1 MKTISRVV
9 LSGVCALGASL
20 FAQESATSL
29 EFAAGRTEVVIAA
42 GAPKTVEYAAQEAC
56 DILGQ
61 ALGRRPEIVRA
72 PRAGYSSLVL
82 GDNEWSRA
90 AGIDV
95 QALKRDAFVIRAVGT
110 RLHVVGRDDPR
121 ADLPG
126 IVAHGSLGN
135 LEFERATLFGV
146 YEFLDRFAGV
156 RFYFP
161 GELGTVV
168 PCTDAVVV
176 PKNVDL
182 AIAPAFTVR
191 SFQMFGD
198 GAVPGETNTVRWV
211 PTSYGGDIPKDLQF
225 QRQRWKIPQWLRLR
239 LQTESIPCCHGQRGF
254 DYPHRFSKTHPEYFA
269 LSKRGPDGKY
279 VRDVADEFIGEFRPQ
294 LCHSSA
300 VWDEFFL
307 DAKAYLTGQSAESRG
322 IRLSWDKSRYRWN
335 YNVKGGRFVDV
346 MPQDALPQ
354 CHCEKC
360 EKAAAEAPEGQFA
373 VELIWGQTA
382 RLGFKRR
389 SAGTG
394 CQ

>member
-9 LSGVCALGASL
+9 LSGVCALGASV
-20 FAQESATSL
+20 FAQEAAASL

-72 PRAGYSSLVL
+72 PRAGYSSIVL
-82 GDNEWSRA
+82 GDNEWGRA

-121 ADLPG
+121 VDLPG

-146 YEFLDRFAGV
+146 YEFLERYAGV

-168 PCTDAVVV
+168 PHTDAIVV
-176 PKNVDL
+176 PKDVDL

-191 SFQMFGD
+191 SFQMLGD

-211 PTSYGGDIPKDLQF
+211 PTSYGGISRRTCSSSDSVGRFRSGYGFGCRQSRSRAATVNAVSTIPIAS
-225 QRQRWKIPQWLRLR
+225 RRHIRSTSR
-239 LQTESIPCCHGQRGF
+239 SRNGGRTES
-254 DYPHRFSKTHPEYFA
+254 T
-269 LSKRGPDGKY
+269 
-279 VRDVADEFIGEFRPQ
+279 
-294 LCHSSA
+294 SA
-300 VWDEFFL
+300 
-307 DAKAYLTGQSAESRG
+307 T
-322 IRLSWDKSRYRWN
+322 
-335 YNVKGGRFVDV
+335 
-346 MPQDALPQ
+346 
-354 CHCEKC
+354 
-360 EKAAAEAPEGQFA
+360 
-373 VELIWGQTA
+373 
-382 RLGFKRR
+382 
-389 SAGTG
+389 
-394 CQ
+394 